1 MHPVLKPES
10 LLDLMAQVCILHE
23 MTMAQVEN
31 QQLRRATMQDYRSFP
46 LYLSQEVWDSLAD
59 RRISP
64 LSRVDRLVRYLVNN
78 LGMRHPSEPSMAVMA
93 ALVGQQDNL
102 TIPQL
107 LTLLQTVKSVLKTT
121 VTRAGHAGIPLPA
134 GRYLEALP
142 NQVAELPSDVAQ
154 AMAPGGFAAPPATVD
169 LNVVWQTARTIPLR
183 NTHRD
188 VQLQRQLENQQNM
201 LAVQGLPD
209 PRLAGLQMAQ
219 TVAAFAV
226 ALGGQTAG
234 RQPDALPNLQMF
246 GQAAEPAKPKPVAG
260 VRALMDRAE
269 ASTVPATQVS
279 AESKPDQVEGASRD
293 ASAATTDTSVA
304 AAAGAEPQMAQLALE
319 DVPSKDT
326 LDASKGTDA
335 GSAAGDQ
342 PMGDLQGMPA
352 SVQES
357 VRRLANAHYGKDLP
371 AEAAPGEP
379 GKTAKRR
386 GRPPGQAMK
395 RPAAK
400 QSVENDEKDLPSAA
414 SCMKRPASRLSAK
427 PAAAAHVGKAAK
439 QILRKK
445 PAADK
450 KCQIVTEK
458 QRHKE
463 RPNGCATCRH
473 TPGCC
478 PSCWRKRGFTLA

>member
-1 MHPVLKPES
+1 
-10 LLDLMAQVCILHE
+10 
-23 MTMAQVEN
+23 MAQVES
-31 QQLRRATMQDYRSFP
+31 QQLRRASMQDYRSFP
-46 LYLSQEVWDSLAD
+46 LYLSQEIWDALAD
-59 RRISP
+59 RKMSQV
-64 LSRVDRLVRYLVNN
+64 SRVDRLVRHLVNN
-78 LGMRHPSEPSMAVMA
+78 LGMRHPTEPSMAVIA
-93 ALVGQQDNL
+93 SLVGQQDNL

-121 VTRAGHAGIPLPA
+121 VTRAGHAGFPLPA
-134 GRYLEALP
+134 GRYLELLP

-154 AMAPGGFAAPPATVD
+154 AMAPGGFAAPPASVD

-183 NTHRD
+183 NTHRE

-201 LAVQGLPD
+201 LALQGLPD

-226 ALGGQTAG
+226 ATGGQTAV
-234 RQPDALPNLQMF
+234 RQPDAVLPNLQIF
-246 GQAAEPAKPKPVAG
+246 GHASEPAKPNPAAG

-279 AESKPDQVEGASRD
+279 APSKPDEIEGASRD
-293 ASAATTDTSVA
+293 GPAATTDTPGA
-304 AAAGAEPQMAQLALE
+304 AAADAEPQMAQLALE
-319 DVPSKDT
+319 DVPRKDT
-326 LDASKGTDA
+326 WDASKGTDS
-335 GSAAGDQ
+335 GSAAGDH
-342 PMGDLQGMPA
+342 PMGELQGMPS
-352 SVQES
+352 SVQAS

-400 QSVENDEKDLPSAA
+400 QSVENDEKNLPSAA

-427 PAAAAHVGKAAK
+427 PAAAPHVGKAAK
-439 QILRKK
+439 QTLRKK